1 MNAELK
7 KIVRSVR
14 ENTGIDIHVY
24 SAEGRPLS
32 HPGEPAVPGL
42 PDGIVQSASPAR
54 TLFRVSFRSERF
66 ICAIEGAGSEQRNYA
81 FLLADLIENSPG
93 RSLELPKGEFV
104 RRILLGE
111 CDPADVQR
119 FRAKYGVP
127 DLPCFVLALAA
138 EGKASDVVA
147 LLSQY
152 AEGEADCAVPVS
164 GKDCAFVKFA
174 GEDSDYQSPTDFADF
189 LARSLYEELGIR
201 CRIGV
206 GGVSRRFEEA
216 GVSYRQACEALRMSA
231 MFGAKGSVHG
241 YREFLL
247 VRMLEDLPAGK
258 RSEYLSILLDREAK
272 ELLKDED
279 MVGTAEEFL
288 ENSLNVSETSRNLYM
303 HRNTLMY
310 RLDKIER
317 VTGLNLRK
325 FSDAVS
331 FRLITILSKLV

>member
-7 KIVRSVR
+7 KIVRSVQD
-14 ENTGIDIHVY
+14 NTGIEIRVY

-32 HPGEPAVPGL
+32 HPGDAPVPVGT
-42 PDGIVQSASPAR
+42 DGIVQGGGR
-54 TLFRVSFRSERF
+54 TLFSFTFRSERF
-66 ICAIEGAGSEQRNYA
+66 LGAIEGAGREQRNYA
-81 FLLADLIENSPG
+81 FLLADLIGNSSG
-93 RSLELPKGEFV
+93 SERNLPRGEFV

-111 CDPADVQR
+111 SGSADIGK
-119 FRAKYGVP
+119 FRARYGVP
-127 DLPCFVLALAA
+127 DLPCFALSLSA
-138 EGKASDVVA
+138 EGKASDVVS

-152 AEGEADCAVPVS
+152 AEGDADCAVCVS

-174 GEDSDYQSPTDFADF
+174 AADSDYQSPTDFADF

-201 CRIGV
+201 CRVGV
-206 GGVSRRFEEA
+206 GGVVRRFEEIA
-216 GVSYRQACEALRMSA
+216 ASYRQACEALRMSA
-231 MFGAKGSVHG
+231 MFKAKGSVHS

-247 VRMLEDLPAGK
+247 VRMLEDLPEGK
-258 RSEYLSILLDREAK
+258 RSEYLSILLEGEAK

-317 VTGLNLRK
+317 LTGLNLRK

-331 FRLITILSKLV
+331 FRIITILGKLV